1 MTTLGGRNLD
11 GIRFDRSESKLDP
24 DDSYRSSLTMNS
36 LAGHSANSV
45 MPMQAS
51 IVPEMGWQIC
61 SPSNAGVSLAP
72 ASISSLIASAILK
85 HPSIASSVILF
96 HSGAIDLVESRY
108 SLAKGPI
115 SHASSSSLQT
125 SHNVHRLISPEKQVD
140 IGTVGKGRSDV
151 GIKTKAIAHRP
162 AISQLQSSRAMGQ
175 RQRVVVQLALCFLTF
190 GALLQAGVLA
200 GDNPCAAGPP
210 VDTNPA
216 ECCPTP
222 MLVDGTI
229 MMDCYKKYGE
239 QTKKQLQMDGIPRGC
254 CIAECAMN
262 ATNMY
267 ADGMLKRDDLS
278 KMFMDAVKDKPEW
291 MSLVRDATN
300 ACFELAEKKMDEIE
314 AGAKLEPSFEGEK
327 ICHPISGTILRCM
340 GMMMFAQCPASVFN
354 VNENCNKLREPA
366 ARPFA
371 RSTPEM

>member
-1 MTTLGGRNLD
+1 
-11 GIRFDRSESKLDP
+11 
-24 DDSYRSSLTMNS
+24 
-36 LAGHSANSV
+36 
-45 MPMQAS
+45 
-51 IVPEMGWQIC
+51 
-61 SPSNAGVSLAP
+61 
-72 ASISSLIASAILK
+72 
-85 HPSIASSVILF
+85 
-96 HSGAIDLVESRY
+96 
-108 SLAKGPI
+108 
-115 SHASSSSLQT
+115 
-125 SHNVHRLISPEKQVD
+125 
-140 IGTVGKGRSDV
+140 
-151 GIKTKAIAHRP
+151 
-162 AISQLQSSRAMGQ
+162 MGQ
-175 RQRVVVQLALCFLTF
+175 RQRVVVQLALCFLTC

-267 ADGMLKRDDLS
+267 AEGMLKRDDLS
-278 KMFMDAVKDKPEW
+278 KMFMDAVKGKPEW

-354 VNENCNKLREPA
+354 VNENCNKLREYGSICP
-366 ARPFA
+366 
-371 RSTPEM
+371 MI

>member
-1 MTTLGGRNLD
+1 
-11 GIRFDRSESKLDP
+11 
-24 DDSYRSSLTMNS
+24 
-36 LAGHSANSV
+36 
-45 MPMQAS
+45 
-51 IVPEMGWQIC
+51 
-61 SPSNAGVSLAP
+61 
-72 ASISSLIASAILK
+72 
-85 HPSIASSVILF
+85 
-96 HSGAIDLVESRY
+96 
-108 SLAKGPI
+108 
-115 SHASSSSLQT
+115 
-125 SHNVHRLISPEKQVD
+125 
-140 IGTVGKGRSDV
+140 
-151 GIKTKAIAHRP
+151 
-162 AISQLQSSRAMGQ
+162 
-175 RQRVVVQLALCFLTF
+175 
-190 GALLQAGVLA
+190 

-216 ECCPTP
+216 ECCPKP

-354 VNENCNKLREPA
+354 VNENCNKLREYGSICP
-366 ARPFA
+366 
-371 RSTPEM
+371 MI